1 MQQLNIEY
9 FFPLTEQIELDLD
22 YTPSLKCIEER
33 RAEQART
40 SVTAMSGSFLLSNG
54 GTGTGTGTVWT
65 TIQSSNLGNPS
76 FTINVDQMPITIVSK
91 KKPNFIM
98 KFIYKSMGMKW
109 KSE

>member
-1 MQQLNIEY
+1 MQQLEISY

-22 YTPSLKCIEER
+22 YTPSLKWIEEW

-54 GTGTGTGTVWT
+54 GTNATWT
-65 TIQSSNLGNPS
+65 TMTTNCNLGNPS
-76 FTINVDQMPITIVSK
+76 FTIDVDAMPITIKSK
-91 KKPNFIM
+91 TKPNFLRRY
-98 KFIYKSMGMKW
+98 IYKILGMKW

>member
-22 YTPSLKCIEER
+22 YTPSLKWIEEW

-54 GTGTGTGTVWT
+54 GTNATWT
-65 TIQSSNLGNPS
+65 TVTTNCNLGNPS
-76 FTINVDQMPITIVSK
+76 FTINIDQMPITIVSK
-91 KKPNFIM
+91 KKPNFIIR
-98 KFIYKSMGMKW
+98 FIYKSMGMKW